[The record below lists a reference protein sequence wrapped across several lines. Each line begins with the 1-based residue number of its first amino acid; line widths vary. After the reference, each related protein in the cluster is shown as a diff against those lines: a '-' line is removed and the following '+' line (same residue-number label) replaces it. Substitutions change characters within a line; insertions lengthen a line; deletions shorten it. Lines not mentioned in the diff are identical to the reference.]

1 MTTATQVK
9 IETGSRPE
17 QTHMKG
23 AVIREFGDFE
33 VLRYED
39 IEKPEPGPGHIVIKV
54 LAAGVN
60 RFDHYIREGSVAP
73 ELLFPHIL
81 GADAAGEVAAL
92 GEGVTGFEVGD
103 RVVPITGYPFD
114 EKDVDIHPG
123 SAAPSYGVLG
133 LHRPG
138 AYAQYLE
145 VPARWVL
152 KDDTGL
158 SPAEVATLPMGAATA
173 VRAVKSLGEV
183 TDGDKVLVTA
193 GSSSAGTFQIQL
205 ARALGADVATTVRSP
220 GKGEKVRELGANLV
234 INTRDED
241 LVERVHHWTGGRGA
255 DVVIDNLG
263 GEYVAK
269 GIDALRS
276 QGILVSVGFVAGLEV
291 TFDIRNF
298 FFGQKQIRGALA
310 ADIHELR
317 TGLDFVRDG
326 KVKPVLDRTLPLSQ
340 AAEAHRLVATNQVIG
355 SVVLLPWEE

>member
-1 MTTATQVK
+1 
-9 IETGSRPE
+9 
-17 QTHMKG
+17 MK
-23 AVIREFGDFE
+23 AAIIREFGDPD
-33 VLRYED
+33 VLKLEE
-39 IEKPEPGPGHIVIKV
+39 IATPEPKPGNVLIKV

-60 RFDHYIREGSVAP
+60 RFDHYIREGSVVP
-73 ELLFPHIL
+73 ELPFPHIL
-81 GADAAGEVAAL
+81 GADVAGEIAAL
-92 GEGVTGFEVGD
+92 GEGTNTFQIGE

-123 SAAPSYGVLG
+123 SAAPSYGVIG

-145 VPARWVL
+145 IPAIWVL

-183 TDGDKVLVTA
+183 KAGDKVLITA
-193 GSSSAGTFQIQL
+193 GSSAVGTFMIQL
-205 ARALGADVATTVRSP
+205 AKALHAKVATTVRSQT
-220 GKGEKVRELGANLV
+220 KGEKVRELGADLV
-234 INTRDED
+234 INTREED
-241 LVERVHHWTGGRGA
+241 LVERVQDWTGGRGV
-255 DVVIDNLG
+255 DVVVDNLG

-269 GIDALRS
+269 GIDALRG
-276 QGILVSVGFVAGLEV
+276 QGVLVAVGFVAGLEV

-310 ADIHELR
+310 ADIDELH

-326 KVKPVLDRTLPLSQ
+326 KIKPTLDRALPLSE
-340 AAEAHRLVATNQVIG
+340 AAEAHRLVSTNQVTGNI
-355 SVVLLPWEE
+355 VLLPWEA